1 MFQTTN
7 QYMFYSFH
15 QNQSRNISNMFL
27 HSTKS
32 SNKKMCPDFQ
42 GLVNVL
48 IEHHPLEISSPTVT
62 FSSDV
67 KQIPKMDQNGT
78 NFPNLQQLSDQ
89 RLGLP
94 WCFFPT
100 FLSSQVLPRYCWRL
114 RSQRAHL
121 LRAIVFPTFSIVF
134 PTFSI
139 IFLLFP

>member
-15 QNQSRNISNMFL
+15 QKQSRNISNMFL

-48 IEHHPLEISSPTVT
+48 IEHHPLGISSPTVT

-89 RLGLP
+89 LL
-94 WCFFPT
+94 FF
-100 FLSSQVLPRYCWRL
+100 FQVLPRYCWRL

-121 LRAIVFPTFSIVF
+121 LRAIAVAGLAAVHQPW
-134 PTFSI
+134 
-139 IFLLFP
+139 